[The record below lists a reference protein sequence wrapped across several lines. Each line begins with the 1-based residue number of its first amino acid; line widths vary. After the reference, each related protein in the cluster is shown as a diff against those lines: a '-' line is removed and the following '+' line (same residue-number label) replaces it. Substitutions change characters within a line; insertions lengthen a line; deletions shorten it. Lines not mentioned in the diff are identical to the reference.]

1 MASISFVPMLCP
13 QYGLNR
19 EVEND
24 AIVDMAVLIC
34 RANPARANYATLG
47 FCDKRPVVRLAA
59 KFFDR
64 C

>member
-1 MASISFVPMLCP
+1 MTSMSFVPMPCLR
-13 QYGLNR
+13 YGLKR

-24 AIVDMAVLIC
+24 VIVDMAVLVC

-47 FCDKRPVVRLAA
+47 FCDKRPVVRRAT

>member
-1 MASISFVPMLCP
+1 M
-13 QYGLNR
+13 
-19 EVEND
+19 END

-47 FCDKRPVVRLAA
+47 FCDKRPVVRLTA